1 MWIHDV
7 VPDLELDKGKR
18 FGLEVLQVVFR
29 TLCDGVLLYPAARG
43 EGPAGVCF

>member
-7 VPDLELDKGKR
+7 VPDLELDEGKR

-29 TLCDGVLLYPAARG
+29 
-43 EGPAGVCF
+43 